1 MGGTLPLCK
10 RNPTD
15 RVTGTI
21 HAVGYLHMSLQEI
34 AENHEPVQKKV
45 SAITTPSRKSVGD
58 KAAPENNSN
67 SVNSQTPPS
76 SSKRSNRCP
85 TPPSSADMK
94 VALQRITPTSSHGE
108 GGGLTASERRRRKNT
123 PPSVPYPPYDFD
135 EISHMIPKSSQRS
148 DSPPSSATAFQYAS
162 VDVLPPIS
170 SGSLNQHP
178 PTVTPTPNRPSTAP
192 DRRNRIAEQLN
203 KLESLANALQ
213 SDAESAVQSL
223 NKKLLDR
230 IDEKNEPPPIIDET
244 PHDFSS
250 HRGTD
255 RVIDQNP
262 LKNRRITLGTKHSN
276 SSANPTAMSESK
288 TTGPGQL
295 EDADVL
301 LANLRRRLS
310 EKKSVK

>member
-21 HAVGYLHMSLQEI
+21 NAVGYLHLPLQEI
-34 AENHEPVQKKV
+34 AESSEPIQKKV
-45 SAITTPSRKSVGD
+45 STVTTPSRKFFGD
-58 KAAPENNSN
+58 KGTPENNSN

-94 VALQRITPTSSHGE
+94 VALQRVTPTSNHGE
-108 GGGLTASERRRRKNT
+108 VLTASERRRRKNT
-123 PPSVPYPPYDFD
+123 PPSVPHPPYDNGFD
-135 EISHMIPKSSQRS
+135 EISHIIPKSSQRL
-148 DSPPSSATAFQYAS
+148 DSPPSAISFQSAS
-162 VDVLPPIS
+162 IDVLPPIS
-170 SGSLNQHP
+170 SGFLNQHP
-178 PTVTPTPNRPSTAP
+178 STVTPTPNRPSTAP

-203 KLESLANALQ
+203 KLESLANTLQ

-230 IDEKNEPPPIIDET
+230 IEEKNEAVQAIDDAAY
-244 PHDFSS
+244 HDFNP
-250 HRGTD
+250 RETD
-255 RVIDQNP
+255 RVIDQTP
-262 LKNRRITLGTKHSN
+262 MRNRRITLGTKNSN
-276 SSANPTAMSESK
+276 PSAISNESYK
-288 TTGPGQL
+288 ATTTTGQL